1 MANPSQSPLSTGS
14 TLTDS
19 WAKVSAGQTVE
30 SLESVASDA
39 QPIGRMVLGQ
49 AGSGPNAQLGDL
61 GPMHSWET
69 IPLRSGG
76 VGAAEEVGQ
85 MEPGQMEIG
94 GSYISKRKNR

>member
-49 AGSGPNAQLGDL
+49 AAVPLGQEADL
-61 GPMHSWET
+61 GPMPSLSSWET
-69 IPLRSGG
+69 VPLRSGG
-76 VGAAEEVGQ
+76 VGLGQ
-85 MEPGQMEIG
+85 MQIG
-94 GSYISKRKNR
+94 GSYISKRKK